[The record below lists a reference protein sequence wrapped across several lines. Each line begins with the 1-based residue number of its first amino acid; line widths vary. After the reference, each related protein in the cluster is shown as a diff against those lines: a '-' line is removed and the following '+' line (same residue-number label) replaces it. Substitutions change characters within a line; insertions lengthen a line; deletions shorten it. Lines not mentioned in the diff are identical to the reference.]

1 MQLRSN
7 KQGCY
12 ITAQRWHR
20 VFYCEDFFFIRLKVF
35 WSCVELILVFSVVD
49 AERFVCNSTSLKKL
63 VLGDTVNAN
72 KMSATLCA
80 DRAALSK
87 LLDQMRQNLDAARLS
102 QLVSQQS
109 MLSFIY
115 SLYAILLF
123 VLILK
128 MVCVITAQFKS
139 LLLCLYCAI
148 AWLCFSTNN
157 IDINCFYQFYINWSY
172 LLQIEISNSKCQQDF
187 TL

>member
-1 MQLRSN
+1 M
-7 KQGCY
+7 
-12 ITAQRWHR
+12 
-20 VFYCEDFFFIRLKVF
+20 
-35 WSCVELILVFSVVD
+35 
-49 AERFVCNSTSLKKL
+49 KKL

-87 LLDQMRQNLDAARLS
+87 LLEQMRQNLDAARLS

-139 LLLCLYCAI
+139 LLLCLCCAI
-148 AWLCFSTNN
+148 VWVGFSTNN
-157 IDINCFYQFYINWSY
+157 IDINCFY
-172 LLQIEISNSKCQQDF
+172 
-187 TL
+187 